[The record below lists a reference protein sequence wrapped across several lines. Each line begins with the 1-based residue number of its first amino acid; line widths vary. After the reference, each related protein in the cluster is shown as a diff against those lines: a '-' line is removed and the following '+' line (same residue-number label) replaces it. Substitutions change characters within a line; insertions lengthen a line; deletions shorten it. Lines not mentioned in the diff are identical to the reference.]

1 MRLGAMEYA
10 AERQPIPTDGKA
22 DPRMKGMDALNC
34 VAASA
39 RRWSTSRK
47 SPIHLLAEAAAG
59 FHGLLALWTTCFA
72 ISLTA
77 AETDHWAFQPISR
90 PSAPSVSNASWP
102 TSPIDK
108 FVLAQLETENLT
120 PSPEAERA
128 TLIRRL
134 HLDLLGLPPS
144 PADVATFVADES
156 PGAYR
161 ALVDR
166 LLASPHFGERWGRHW
181 LDLARYA
188 DSDGYLGDTLRN
200 HAWVWR
206 DWAIDAINTDMPF
219 DQFTIEQLAGD
230 LLPDASLDQRIA
242 AGFHRN
248 TLKNTEAGADR
259 ELNRTKEAVDRVNT
273 TGTVWLGLTVG
284 CAECHEHKHDPITQ
298 EEFYG
303 LYAFFNNTEE
313 TNIAAPRPLELARYN
328 ADLRDW
334 DAGYD
339 RMSKA
344 LKDYE
349 SKSLNNR
356 LKTWQAAFKPT
367 STAWTILK
375 PDKAESGDSA
385 TMAVQPD
392 GSVIASGKLGST
404 ATTTLQISNAAPMTV
419 ASIRI
424 EVFGS
429 HGEGK
434 EPGKPVGRGP
444 GGQFIMSSLAF
455 AVEAPGAKG
464 VGQPLK
470 SAAVTGGARVEKA
483 LDTKSNEG
491 WHIASRPYR
500 YHSAVFHLRTPTK
513 IEKGSRLVFAMRQK
527 LPSKNTLRHFRISVA
542 ADANA
547 KPTHA
552 PKEIEDLLKV
562 DAAKRTEAQAK
573 RIRDFHKNLD
583 EGWQKLRRPIE
594 KHLVSKP
601 PYPSTKAQSL
611 TERRKERRETYVHVR
626 GDYARKGDVVKAG
639 APDVLPNMKRRKDDA
654 DRLDLARWLT
664 DPANPLPARVTVN
677 RIWQRLFGVGIV
689 STSDDFGTKGALP
702 SHPLLLDWLASELIA
717 NGWSRKAL
725 IREIVMSATYRQ
737 SSAVRPEL
745 ANYKT
750 GNQLLWRQNSFR
762 LDAES
767 IRDAHLKASG
777 LFDPR
782 IGGPGIRPPLPAF
795 VTEVGRSVKWPVS
808 VGGDRYRRGLY
819 IFFKRTVPYPMLI
832 SFDAPDSSVSCSRR
846 ERSNSPLQALTL
858 LNDPVFY
865 ECAEVLGKRMTAKHG
880 DADAAALREMFALC
894 LGREPGAKE
903 MEFLQGVLNDLK
915 KLDNAAKKDEATKPM
930 PALARIIMNLDE
942 FITRD

>member
-1 MRLGAMEYA
+1 
-10 AERQPIPTDGKA
+10 
-22 DPRMKGMDALNC
+22 
-34 VAASA
+34 
-39 RRWSTSRK
+39 
-47 SPIHLLAEAAAG
+47 
-59 FHGLLALWTTCFA
+59 
-72 ISLTA
+72 
-77 AETDHWAFQPISR
+77 
-90 PSAPSVSNASWP
+90 
-102 TSPIDK
+102 
-108 FVLAQLETENLT
+108 
-120 PSPEAERA
+120 
-128 TLIRRL
+128 LIRRL

-144 PADVATFVADES
+144 PDEVAAFVSDDS

-188 DSDGYLGDTLRN
+188 DSDGYLGDSLRN

-206 DWAIDAINTDMPF
+206 DWAIDAINADMPF
-219 DQFTIEQLAGD
+219 DQFTVEQLAGD
-230 LLPDASLDQRIA
+230 LLPDPSLDQRIA

-284 CAECHEHKHDPITQ
+284 CAECHEHKHDPISQ

-303 LYAFFNNTEE
+303 LYAFFNNTDE
-313 TNIAAPRPLELARYN
+313 TDIAAPRPLELARYN
-328 ADLRDW
+328 RALRDW
-334 DAGYD
+334 DSDYQKLA
-339 RMSKA
+339 KA
-344 LKDYE
+344 LTKDE
-349 SKSLNNR
+349 QGALPARFTK
-356 LKTWQAAFKPT
+356 WQTAFKPSET
-367 STAWTILK
+367 EWTVLQ
-375 PDKAESGDSA
+375 PDKAESGDAA
-385 TMAVQPD
+385 TLTIQPD

-434 EPGKPVGRGP
+434 EAGKPVGRGP
-444 GGQFIMSSLAF
+444 GGQFVMSSLAF
-455 AVEAPGAKG
+455 AVEAPGKKG

-500 YHSAVFHLRTPTK
+500 YHSAVFHLRKPATV
-513 IEKGSRLVFAMRQK
+513 EKGSRLVFAMRQK
-527 LPSKNTLRHFRISVA
+527 QPSKNTLRHFRISVSA
-542 ADANA
+542 ETNA
-547 KPTHA
+547 KPTFA
-552 PKEIEDLLKV
+552 PREIETLLAI
-562 DAAKRTEAQAK
+562 DSTKRTEAQEK
-573 RIRDFHKNLD
+573 TLRRFHRDLD
-583 EGWQKLRRPIE
+583 ETWQKLRRPIE
-594 KHLVSKP
+594 RHLATKP

-611 TERRKERRETYVHVR
+611 TERRKDRRETYVHVR
-626 GDYARKGDVVKAG
+626 GDYSRKGDVVKAG
-639 APDVLPNMKRRKDDA
+639 APDVLPDMRRRKGEA

-664 DPANPLPARVTVN
+664 DPANPLPARVTAN
-677 RIWQRLFGVGIV
+677 RIWQRLFGVGLV
-689 STSDDFGTKGALP
+689 ATSDDFGTKGASP
-702 SHPLLLDWLASELIA
+702 SHPRLLDWLASELIA
-717 NGWSRKAL
+717 SNWSRKAL
-725 IREIVMSATYRQ
+725 IREIVMSATYQQ
-737 SSAVRPEL
+737 SSAIRPEL
-745 ANYKT
+745 ANHPT

-767 IRDAHLKASG
+767 IRDSHLMASG

-782 IGGPGIRPPLPAF
+782 IGGPGVRPPLPAF

-808 VGGDRYRRGLY
+808 AGGDRYRRGLY

-832 SFDAPDSSVSCSRR
+832 AFDAPDSSVSCSRR

-865 ECAEVLGKRMTAKHG
+865 ECAEALGNAV
-880 DADAAALREMFALC
+880 AASHNDDKTALREMFVRC
-894 LGREPGAKE
+894 LGREPDARELKH
-903 MEFLQGVLNDLK
+903 LTAALNDLEDYRK
-915 KLDNAAKKDEATKPM
+915 ASEQGASAKPLT
-930 PALARIIMNLDE
+930 ALARIIMNLDE

>member
-1 MRLGAMEYA
+1 M
-10 AERQPIPTDGKA
+10 I
-22 DPRMKGMDALNC
+22 
-34 VAASA
+34 
-39 RRWSTSRK
+39 
-47 SPIHLLAEAAAG
+47 
-59 FHGLLALWTTCFA
+59 TTCFA
-72 ISLTA
+72 NTLPA
-77 AETDHWAFQPISR
+77 AESDHWAFQPITR
-90 PSAPSVSNASWP
+90 PSAPAVANNTWPAS
-102 TSPIDK
+102 SIDR
-108 FVLAQLETENLT
+108 FVLARLEAKSLT
-120 PSPEAERA
+120 PSSEADRA

-144 PADVATFVADES
+144 PEEVAAFVADDS

-161 ALVDR
+161 ALADR

-206 DWAIDAINTDMPF
+206 DWTINAINADMPF
-219 DQFTIEQLAGD
+219 DQFTVEQLAGD
-230 LLPDASLDQRIA
+230 LLPNATLDQRIA

-259 ELNRTKEAVDRVNT
+259 ELNRTREAVDRVNT
-273 TGTVWLGLTVG
+273 TGTVWMGLTVG

-298 EEFYG
+298 EEFFG

-328 ADLRDW
+328 QALRDW
-334 DAGYD
+334 DSEYD
-339 RMSKA
+339 GMAKA
-344 LKDYE
+344 LADYE
-349 SKSLNNR
+349 TKSLNAR
-356 LKTWQAAFKPT
+356 RAKWQTAFKPA
-367 STAWTILK
+367 STDWTVLK

-385 TMAVQPD
+385 TMKVQPD

-419 ASIRI
+419 ASIRV

-464 VGQPLK
+464 VGQPLR
-470 SAAVTGGARVEKA
+470 SAQVTGGARVEKA

-500 YHSAVFHLRTPTK
+500 YHSAVFHLRKPATVA
-513 IEKGSRLVFAMRQK
+513 KGSRLVFAMRQK
-527 LPSKNTLRHFRISVA
+527 LPSKNTLRHFRISVSSK
-542 ADANA
+542 ADA

-552 PKEIEDLLKV
+552 PREIEDLLKI
-562 DAAKRTEAQAK
+562 DAAKRTDEQQK
-573 RIRDFHKNLD
+573 RLRVFHRDLD
-583 EGWQKLRRPIE
+583 EGWQELRRPLE
-594 KHLVSKP
+594 THLATKP
-601 PYPSTKAQSL
+601 PYPATKAQSL
-611 TERRKERRETYVHVR
+611 TERRKDRRETYVHVR
-626 GDYARKGDVVKAG
+626 GDYSRKGDVVKAG
-639 APDVLPNMKRRKDDA
+639 APAILPDMERRKENA

-664 DPANPLPARVTVN
+664 DPANPLTARVTAN

-689 STSDDFGTKGALP
+689 STSDDFGTKGAPP
-702 SHPLLLDWLASELIA
+702 SHPLLLDWLSSELIEQ
-717 NGWSRKAL
+717 GWSRKAL

-745 ANYKT
+745 ANYET

-767 IRDAHLKASG
+767 IRDSHLRASG

-832 SFDAPDSSVSCSRR
+832 SFDAPDSSASCSRR

-858 LNDPVFY
+858 LNDPVFF
-865 ECAEVLGKRMTAKHG
+865 ECAEVLGMRMDARHG
-880 DADAAALREMFALC
+880 GDDAAALREMFVLC
-894 LGREPGAKE
+894 LGREPGGKE
-903 MEFLQGVLNDLK
+903 MAFLKSTLNDLE
-915 KLDNAAKKDEATKPM
+915 KLDSNNRKTETAKPM
-930 PALARIIMNLDE
+930 TALARIIMNLDE

>member
-1 MRLGAMEYA
+1 MSL
-10 AERQPIPTDGKA
+10 RQIG
-22 DPRMKGMDALNC
+22 MK
-34 VAASA
+34 
-39 RRWSTSRK
+39 T
-47 SPIHLLAEAAAG
+47 AAANPESRWG
-59 FHGLLALWTTCFA
+59 ETPSSPFQNPEGVRAARFKAQACVRWLPLLCCALIA
-72 ISLTA
+72 ARVAPSSSLTA
-77 AETDHWAFQPISR
+77 AETDHWAFQPITR
-90 PSAPSVSNASWP
+90 PLVPHVSNEGAASQ
-102 TSPIDK
+102 PIDR
-108 FVLAQLETENLT
+108 FVLSQLEAEGLT
-120 PSPEAERA
+120 PSPEADRA

-144 PADVATFVADES
+144 PDEVAAFVADNS
-156 PGAYR
+156 PGAYG

-188 DSDGYLGDTLRN
+188 DSDGYLGDSLRTY
-200 HAWVWR
+200 AWVWR
-206 DWAIDAINTDMPF
+206 DWAIDAINADMPF
-219 DQFTIEQLAGD
+219 DRFTIEQIAGD
-230 LLPDASLDQRIA
+230 LLPNATLAQRVA

-303 LYAFFNNTEE
+303 LYAFFNNTDE
-313 TNIAAPRPLELARYN
+313 TDVAAPRPLELARYN
-328 ADLRDW
+328 AALDEWDRD
-334 DAGYD
+334 YD
-339 RMSKA
+339 RLTNA
-344 LKDYE
+344 LADYE
-349 SKSLNNR
+349 
-356 LKTWQAAFKPT
+356 KTTLSARCAKWEAAFKPA
-367 STAWTILK
+367 STEWTILK
-375 PDKAESGDSA
+375 PDKAESGDAA
-385 TMAVQPD
+385 TMTVQAD
-392 GSVIASGKLGST
+392 GSVVASGKLGST
-404 ATTTLQISNAAPMTV
+404 ATATLQISNAAPMTV

-434 EPGKPVGRGP
+434 KAGEPVGRGP
-444 GGQFIMSSLAF
+444 GGQFILSSLAF
-455 AVEAPGAKG
+455 AVEAPGGKG

-470 SAAVTGGARVEKA
+470 SVAVTGGARAEMA

-500 YHSAVFHLRTPTK
+500 YHSAVFHLRQPVAVK
-513 IEKGSRLVFAMRQK
+513 EGSRLVFAMRQK
-527 LPSKNTLRHFRISVA
+527 HPSKNTLRHFRISVSP
-542 ADANA
+542 DEDV
-547 KPTHA
+547 KPTQA
-552 PKEIEDLLKV
+552 PKEIEVLL
-562 DAAKRTEAQAK
+562 AGTSAKRTAEQEK
-573 RIRDFHKNLD
+573 KLSRFHRDLD
-583 EGWQKLRRPIE
+583 EAWQKLRRPIE
-594 KHLVSKP
+594 KHLASKP
-601 PYPSTKAQSL
+601 SYPATKAQSL
-611 TERRKERRETYVHVR
+611 VERRKGRRETYVHIR
-626 GDYARKGDVVKAG
+626 GDYARRGKVVQAG
-639 APDVLPNMKRRKDDA
+639 APDSLPALKRRAAEA
-654 DRLDLARWLT
+654 DRLDLARWLAA
-664 DPANPLPARVTVN
+664 PENPLTARVTVN

-689 STSDDFGTKGALP
+689 ATSDDFGTKGAPP

-717 NGWSRKAL
+717 RDWSRKAV

-745 ANYKT
+745 ADHPT
-750 GNQLLWRQNSFR
+750 GNRLLWRQNSFR
-762 LDAES
+762 LDAEA
-767 IRDAHLKASG
+767 IRDSYLVASG

-808 VGGDRYRRGLY
+808 EGGDRYRRGLY

-865 ECAEVLGKRMTAKHG
+865 ECAEALGGRMTTAHNG
-880 DADAAALREMFALC
+880 DDEVALREMFVRC

-903 MEFLQGVLNDLK
+903 MEFLAGALADLK
-915 KLDNAAKKDEATKPM
+915 KLGASGDAGARVEPM
-930 PALARIIMNLDE
+930 TALARIVMNLDE